1 MFDLHPLAFWCRLL
15 LFIPV
20 ISEEHL
26 VASMYLEPRFWL
38 FLTETVSYLF
48 LVKIILQVLFQLV
61 PSRPVIINNE
71 FL

>member
-15 LFIPV
+15 LFMSV
-20 ISEEHL
+20 ISEVLL

-61 PSRPVIINNE
+61 PTRPVIINND